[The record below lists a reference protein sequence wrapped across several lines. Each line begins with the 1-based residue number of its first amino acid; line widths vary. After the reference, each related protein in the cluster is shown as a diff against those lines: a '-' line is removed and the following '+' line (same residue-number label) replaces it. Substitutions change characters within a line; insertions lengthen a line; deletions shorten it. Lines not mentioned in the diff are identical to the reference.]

1 MLRVIRKDLILNQ
14 TALLANLLI
23 MVGFLCFMSSWEEG
37 ASAGSFAFF
46 SGIMMA
52 FVPVM
57 IITREDKFKAMA
69 LGCSL
74 PVTRKTIVQSRYLL
88 AVACSV
94 MGISFAFLLGA
105 YFPLSE
111 LNSSLLFRPGMVFL
125 ALSVTTLMVALLLP
139 FTLRFGA
146 MGLILVLAGFQVLAI
161 VALTLVKLKE
171 SSADRRLIDI
181 LVGSVVDLHGQVGS
195 GVFYLFLLLFLCGM
209 LAASYGLSLWV
220 FHRREF

>member
-1 MLRVIRKDLILNQ
+1 MLRVIRKDLIMNQ

-37 ASAGSFAFF
+37 APAGSFAFF

-57 IITREDKFKAMA
+57 VLTREDKFKAMA

-74 PVTRKTIVQSRYLL
+74 PVTRKTIVQARYLL

-94 MGISFAFLLGA
+94 LGISFAFLLGA
-105 YFPLSE
+105 FFPLSE
-111 LNSSLLFRPGMVFL
+111 LNPSQLFRPGAVFL
-125 ALSVTTLMVALLLP
+125 ALSVTTLAVALLLP

-146 MGLILVLAGFQVLAI
+146 MGLILVLAGFQVLGI
-161 VALTLVKLKE
+161 LALTLVKLNE
-171 SSADRRLIDI
+171 SSADKRLIDM
-181 LVGSVVDLHGQVGS
+181 LVGSVLDLHSRVGP
-195 GVFYLFLLLFLCGM
+195 GVFYLLLLLFLCGI

-220 FHRREF
+220 FQRREF

>member
-14 TALLANLLI
+14 TAIGANLLI
-23 MVGFLCFMSSWEEG
+23 MAGFLCFMSSWKEG

-57 IITREDKFKAMA
+57 VITREDKFKAMA

-74 PVTRKTIVQSRYLL
+74 PVTRKTIVQSRYML

-94 MGISFAFLLGA
+94 IGISFAFLVGA
-105 YFPLSE
+105 FFPLSE
-111 LNSSLLFRPGMVFL
+111 LDSSLLFRPGTVFL
-125 ALSVTTLMVALLLP
+125 ALSVTTLAIALLLP

-146 MGLILVLAGFQVLAI
+146 MGLILVLAGFQVLGI
-161 VALTLVKLKE
+161 LALTLVKMNE
-171 SSADRRLIDI
+171 SSADKRLLDTLI
-181 LVGSVVDLHGQVGS
+181 GSVVDLHSQVGP
-195 GVFYLFLLLFLCGM
+195 GIFYLLLLLFLCGV
-209 LAASYGLSLWV
+209 LAASYGMSLWV
-220 FHRREF
+220 FRRREF